1 MNHSSTFIEERLKQ
15 VAIDQPKY
23 VELWS
28 TWTLNKQAL
37 EPVLNAIIKDYPHFS
52 FHDASHSESIL
63 LNVERLLGI
72 ENIQKLSPTDLW
84 LLLHV
89 SYLHDFGMVILDT
102 KLYDIWRSV
111 EFQDYLKEKCDSS
124 DEDLKKAANTVI
136 KLHENCEK
144 YDPAWP
150 LEIKKAVTLLI
161 SVYCRSKHA
170 EYSKEYIIDVEN
182 LWGIDLGHNGL
193 IKNRLISLIGEI
205 STIHTKAFSKVLSLH
220 KESNGYK
227 NDYVHP
233 RLIACL
239 LRLGD
244 VLDLDNGRF
253 NAYGEEIFGKMPS
266 ESKRHY
272 EKHEATQH
280 ILVTPNLIEI
290 EANCKTDAVYRET
303 RKWFDS
309 VESELNNVQ
318 LLWNDIAPVEFGR
331 PPKLSSKKILRNGV
345 EDLDGLSNLRFSIS
359 QSKAFELLEGGS
371 IYKDKFSC
379 LREIIQ
385 NAEDA
390 SKIQMWRDIKNGMY
404 YCEGGIPKEKVESG
418 TLFPDDIKP
427 WIYKIYSIYIE
438 VERDEN
444 NDAVVTVADHGTG
457 IAISTLKSMCNVG
470 ESYFTKKELKNEIE
484 EMPAWLRP
492 TANFG
497 VGLQS
502 CFMATN
508 QFSILTNSYDDGV
521 LKIVFESGK
530 EQGYVNV
537 EKSLKSIPRGSKV
550 TIPFKNDNEF
560 TFDMMGFTAKN
571 LALVEPFES
580 NCIVLYRIIEAI
592 FKECESSLFDIDVKS
607 KEISFHQIIE
617 SYFTKTNC
625 NLVLHV
631 SNPDCKYSFDKDN
644 AKLTCWYNN
653 TLFEVAFSFFRH
665 STLQTLFKGK
675 SVKSSISYNTYIGFN
690 ISADIYGMSTKE
702 GLPLNRERLTKKA
715 VKCLCE
721 DINEVIKIFFD
732 LLSMDYQNIKDQ
744 KKIVDAYYLS
754 CWLYEKEFPSSL
766 KKYLSTDEKYRV
778 LRYSDD
784 RYKVETTS
792 LKELSS
798 TYPNLYYLK
807 NETNEAKVFADEMY
821 SLNKLIEIVN
831 TNKDVVHCELVVV
844 DETLKEYLQVA
855 YSDKLF
861 LKTVDPSK
869 EDVCICKIN
878 FGEKLYSPDAYTKK
892 VLMTKSVYNT
902 LHQKFRSS
910 IYNMRLAIPAFKEY
924 EMLATS
930 LNGLSC
936 VGVENYAKWYIISP
950 IAMADY
956 SKIAEMP
963 EDMFVEY
970 IISRDPFKNMIEHVR
985 KYNKNTTVSQ
995 EEIIEGYKRFILEY
1009 CRIIKEN
1016 ENTTT

>member
-1 MNHSSTFIEERLKQ
+1 MNNSNTFIEDRLKQ
-15 VAIDQPKY
+15 VAIDQPEY
-23 VELWS
+23 AELWS
-28 TWTLNKQAL
+28 TWNLNKQAL

-63 LNVERLLGI
+63 LNVERLLGN
-72 ENIQKLSPTDLW
+72 ENIKKLSPTDLW

-102 KLYDIWRSV
+102 KLYDIWKST
-111 EFQDYLKEKCDSS
+111 EFQDFLKEKCDSS
-124 DEDLKKAANTVI
+124 DADLKKAANMVT
-136 KLHENCEK
+136 KLHEDYEK
-144 YDPAWP
+144 YDLSWP

-253 NAYGEEIFGKMPS
+253 NTYGEEIFGKMPS

-272 EKHEATQH
+272 EKHESTQH
-280 ILVTPNLIEI
+280 FLVTPDVIEI

-309 VESELNNVQ
+309 VENELNNLR

-331 PPKLSSKKILRNGV
+331 PPKLASKKILRNGV
-345 EDLDGLSNLRFSIS
+345 EDLEGLSNLRFSIS
-359 QSKAFELLEGGS
+359 QKKAFELLEGGA

-404 YCEGGIPKEKVESG
+404 YCEGGISKEKVDNG

-427 WIYKIYSIYIE
+427 WIYKIYSIYVE
-438 VERDEN
+438 VEKDEN
-444 NDAVVTVADHGTG
+444 NDAIVTVSDHGTG

-470 ESYFTKKELKNEIE
+470 ESYFAKNELKKEIE
-484 EMPAWLRP
+484 GMPAWLRP

-537 EKSLKSIPRGSKV
+537 EKSTESIPRGSKV
-550 TIPFKNDNEF
+550 SVPFKNDNEF
-560 TFDMMGFTAKN
+560 TFDMMGFTARK
-571 LALVEPFES
+571 LAMAEPFEP

-592 FKECESSLFDIDVKS
+592 FKECESSLFDINVKS
-607 KEISFHQIIE
+607 EETSFHQVIE
-617 SYFTKTNC
+617 SYFTKTNGS
-625 NLVLHV
+625 LVLHALKP
-631 SNPDCKYSFDKDN
+631 NCKYCFDKDN

-653 TLFEVAFSFFRH
+653 TLFEVVFSHFRH
-665 STLQTLFKGK
+665 STVQTLFKGK
-675 SVKSSISYNTYIGFN
+675 SVKSNIPHNTYMGFN
-690 ISADIYGMSTKE
+690 ISADIYGMSTKD
-702 GLPLNRERLTKKA
+702 GLPLNREKLTKKA

-721 DINEVIKIFFD
+721 DIDEVIKIFFD
-732 LLSMDYQNIKDQ
+732 LLSADYENIKVQ

-754 CWLYEKEFPSSL
+754 CWLYKREFPVDL
-766 KKYLSTDEKYRV
+766 KEHLSMDSKYRV
-778 LRYSDD
+778 LKCSDD
-784 RYKVETTS
+784 GYKVETTS

-807 NETNEAKVFADEMY
+807 NETNEARVFADEMY

-831 TNKDVVHCELVVV
+831 AHKDVVNSELVVI
-844 DETLKEYLQVA
+844 DETLKEYLQA
-855 YSDKLF
+855 TYSDKFF
-861 LKTVDPSK
+861 LKTGDASK

-878 FGEKLYSPDAYTKK
+878 IGEDLYSPDAYTKE
-892 VLMTKSVYNT
+892 VLITKSVYDT
-902 LHQKFRSS
+902 LHQKFRAS

-924 EMLATS
+924 EVLATT
-930 LNGLSC
+930 LNGLYFI
-936 VGVENYAKWYIISP
+936 GVENYAKWYIISP
-950 IAMADY
+950 ISSEDY
-956 SKIAEMP
+956 LKISEMT
-963 EDMFVEY
+963 EIAFVEY
-970 IISRDPFKNMIEHVR
+970 IISKRVFKNVVEFV
-985 KYNKNTTVSQ
+985 KKNNKNNNVAQ
-995 EEIIEGYKRFILEY
+995 DEIIEGYKKFICEY
-1009 CRIIKEN
+1009 YRIIKNRE
-1016 ENTTT
+1016 TTTI